1 MAEKCKIWNEKWLIK
16 IHVFVENNAIYEMK
30 SESSDYQN
38 HDLKSLKQNLKEEKF
53 IAIIMLSGWWQL

>member
-1 MAEKCKIWNEKWLIK
+1 
-16 IHVFVENNAIYEMK
+16 MK

-53 IAIIMLSGWWQL
+53 IAIIMLSG